1 MGNVVGFER
10 ARQSERDVQRARRRM
25 TKAHWLLAGILI
37 GAAAGGYWA
46 VGLPRNLSTAYRL
59 LVIDKDC
66 SDFSTHAQA
75 QAFFEAQG
83 PGDPHRL
90 DRDHDGSACETLP

>member
-1 MGNVVGFER
+1 MGIVVGFKR
-10 ARQSERDVQRARRRM
+10 SRKSAPDAQRPRRRM
-25 TKAHWLLAGILI
+25 AKARWLLAGILI

-46 VGLPRNLSTAYRL
+46 VGLPRNLSTAYQL
-59 LVIDKDC
+59 SVIDKDC
-66 SDFSTHAQA
+66 SGFSTHAPA

-90 DRDHDGSACETLP
+90 DKDHDGSACETLP

>member
-1 MGNVVGFER
+1 MGNVIGFER
-10 ARQSERDVQRARRRM
+10 AKRNAPNAERPRRRM

-46 VGLPRNLSTAYRL
+46 VGLPRDLSTAYKL
-59 LVIDKDC
+59 SVIDKDC

-90 DRDHDGSACETLP
+90 DRDRDGSACETLP